1 MEQDCWEEEEEE
13 VDRRVEEG
21 LKERRVGV
29 RGLELM
35 FGEMEGLAL
44 KGWGVEGCRDGRVGV
59 EGMRG

>member
-29 RGLELM
+29 KGLELM
-35 FGEMEGLAL
+35 FGEMEGLEL
-44 KGWGVEGCRDGRVGV
+44 KG
-59 EGMRG
+59 

>member
-29 RGLELM
+29 KGLELM
-35 FGEMEGLAL
+35 FGEMEGLEL
-44 KGWGVEGCRDGRVGV
+44 KGWGVEGWRDGRVGV